1 MISTNALRPD
11 DGKPAATQ
19 RPGGGPERR
28 KLERHRMA
36 IPCVIRHGPWGER
49 CDGVVRDVHAE
60 GARVR
65 AASYWGDLHGE
76 VWLSFHG
83 ETRRARVVWSADRE
97 AGLRFEDLGVE
108 SATDAQVARLRSKL
122 AALRPR

>member
-1 MISTNALRPD
+1 MISTNALLSE
-11 DGKPAATQ
+11 DGKPATTL
-19 RPGGGPERR
+19 RPDGGAERR

-65 AASYWGDLHGE
+65 AASFWGDLHGE
-76 VWLSFHG
+76 VWLSFRG
-83 ETRRARVVWSADRE
+83 EIRRARVVWSADRE
-97 AGLRFEDLGVE
+97 AGLRFEDLEIE
-108 SATDAQVARLRSKL
+108 SAKDAQVARLRSKL
-122 AALRPR
+122 AELRSR